1 MEEKTRHTVS
11 NTYRMILEVFGR
23 AEAQD
28 FQARIEQLGV
38 NPSIEAVHTVI
49 RQKIMELARLDES

>member
-1 MEEKTRHTVS
+1 MS